1 MGGTLR
7 SIGSLRS
14 VLVLGAL
21 SLGLLIPTTASAAKT
36 CSEPLGGGWERSNPG
51 ASGMDAGKLQRA
63 LDYGS
68 SELSFAVS
76 VYRHGCLVAEDRL
89 APLNRNTQFQSY
101 SMAKS
106 ITALAFARAMTLG
119 LISPDDPL
127 GSVIGEADR
136 AHGEITMEDLLTM
149 TSGLHWNFF
158 RDYNIFMPDRITEA
172 LTVAVEK
179 RPGSYY
185 EYSQSGPTLLA
196 ESVERAAGED
206 FQKFVS
212 RELFAPIGIEPGSWR
227 WGRDRAGTTQGFF
240 DLNMKPGDYARL
252 GELMRLDGVWR
263 GRRLLARDVVRE
275 ALTPTDTNGC
285 YGWMIWLN
293 AGKPCVSPR
302 VTKRP
307 VSDERSFPG
316 LPHDFYY
323 YAGLFGQVV
332 AVFPSQDLTVVR
344 TGLETSFIPTGGGEG
359 YQSRLFKMI
368 LGSIT
373 DQRVRPEPDPEKAR
387 NVSGAD
393 GDRGLFTAFRE
404 PDQFTEPQD
413 LPPLPPAGP
422 ARARATTVA
431 AAKREA
437 PSDHK
442 VALRLGCPPLSPAR
456 GADACRGFAR
466 AGKGRKREY
475 RLEPGQAARIVVPL
489 SGRDARRLNRRGRS
503 EILAAARNA
512 DAAQGTRSTATVELR
527 R

>member
-1 MGGTLR
+1 MGASSRKNRLSTAVVIAAVLAA
-7 SIGSLRS
+7 IG
-14 VLVLGAL
+14 AT
-21 SLGLLIPTTASAAKT
+21 PASAAKS
-36 CSEPLGGGWERSNPG
+36 CDEPLGGDWERSNPS
-51 ASGMDAGKLQRA
+51 ASGMDPAKLQRA

-101 SMAKS
+101 SLAKS

-158 RDYNIFMPDRITEA
+158 RDYNIFMPDRIHEA

-179 RPGSYY
+179 RPGTYY

-212 RELFAPIGIEPGSWR
+212 RELFTPLGIEPGSWR

-275 ALTPTDTNGC
+275 ALTPTETNGC
-285 YGWMIWLN
+285 YGWLIWLN

-302 VTKRP
+302 VNTRP

-368 LGSIT
+368 LGAIT
-373 DQRVRPEPDPEKAR
+373 DQRVRPEPDPEKAG

-393 GDRGLFTAFRE
+393 GDRGLFDAFRE

-422 ARARATTVA
+422 ARARATTIA

-437 PSDHK
+437 PSDRK
-442 VALRLGCPPLSPAR
+442 LALRVSCPPLSPAG
-456 GADACRGFAR
+456 GAEACRGFAR

-475 RLEPGQAARIVVPL
+475 RLQPGKARRLVVPL
-489 SGRDARRLNRRGRS
+489 SGRDTGRLERLGRVKV
-503 EILAAARNA
+503 LAAARNA
-512 DAAQGTRSTATVELR
+512 DAAQGTRSTALVDVAR
-527 R
+527 